1 MVLAGSLLLLELA
14 EKDVYS
20 VFMACL
26 RILVFLVTIEPSVLE
41 GSRKSLV
48 SLAFPHFS
56 DVTALLIATGLC
68 WRTKPSWFK
77 QADRTSPESYVHTT
91 PSSLCTYMIV
101 SCNMIFK
108 VRLWILIFLVSI
120 ETSML
125 EKGQGTT
132 LQIVYWGVCHSM
144 ASPCAMDEKATTG

>member
-1 MVLAGSLLLLELA
+1 MKTLCPHCDLGTVTVLVSASTLVDEVIMSLLLLELA

-20 VFMACL
+20 TPLNARL
-26 RILVFLVTIEPSVLE
+26 PGDNEPSVLE

-77 QADRTSPESYVHTT
+77 QADRTSS
-91 PSSLCTYMIV
+91 
-101 SCNMIFK
+101 
-108 VRLWILIFLVSI
+108 
-120 ETSML
+120 
-125 EKGQGTT
+125 
-132 LQIVYWGVCHSM
+132 
-144 ASPCAMDEKATTG
+144 